1 MMRPRLF
8 SSSPQRGED
17 ARRADEGVERQSC
30 EELERKRK
38 VDCTARGGPL
48 IRPVGHLLPQGRR
61 GMRLLSRLL
70 IVLFVVFAP
79 VSAFAVNPDE
89 VLTDPA
95 LEARARALSAELRC
109 MVCQNQSIDDSNAD
123 LAKDLRLLVRERIT
137 DGDSDD
143 QVLNYIVSRY
153 GEFVLLKPRIGMKT
167 VLLWGAPVLLA
178 LAGGLSLLV
187 FARKRA
193 GKPTGSKLTA
203 DEQARL
209 SELLKK

>member
-1 MMRPRLF
+1 MMR
-8 SSSPQRGED
+8 
-17 ARRADEGVERQSC
+17 
-30 EELERKRK
+30 
-38 VDCTARGGPL
+38 
-48 IRPVGHLLPQGRR
+48 
-61 GMRLLSRLL
+61 RLLL
-70 IVLFVVFAP
+70 VFALLLMAAP
-79 VSAFAVNPDE
+79 AFAVNPDE
-89 VLTDPA
+89 VLADPA

-153 GEFVLLKPRIGMKT
+153 GEFVLLKPRFNIKT
-167 VLLWGAPVLLA
+167 VLLWGAPVLLV
-178 LAGGLSLLV
+178 LAGGLSLLL
-187 FARKRA
+187 FARRRA

-203 DEQARL
+203 DEQAKL